1 MLPDEPRTDT
11 SQRPHQDEPVLSIR
25 ALSETL
31 IDQPLYH
38 PPTDCSFASF
48 AQLHAEALLQ
58 ALLDQSDEAIL
69 STCPEGRIRHWN
81 AAAERL
87 YGYSPAEAL
96 HQPLT
101 LLSPPEEHQLVW
113 QNLDQLRQGQPIAPR
128 EQIDHHR
135 QGYAVPTQRHWF
147 RLADPQGHFLGA
159 GVCARPMR
167 PATSG
172 ESATAPALS
181 LALLAHDLNNL
192 LTIIHSGATLLQKQ
206 PLDSALAR
214 QSLEQILQAVH
225 RAIALTENCLQ
236 AARRANSA
244 APPVTVLDLNE
255 RLTSLQGMFQQ
266 ILGEAIQLQI
276 HPTQPLPPVQVEE
289 SGLEQA
295 LLNLVINA
303 RQAMPTGGQLTIETA
318 VLEQALE
325 GETAPESY
333 VVVVLRDTGIGM
345 SMETQSQ
352 LFTPYFTTR
361 PGRGTGLGLA
371 SVAAFVRRSRGHLRV
386 ESQSGVG
393 TCFRLFFPIA
403 GGCGA
408 SAG

>member
-31 IDQPLYH
+31 IDQPLH
-38 PPTDCSFASF
+38 QPPTDCSFASF

-58 ALLDQSDEAIL
+58 ALLDQSDEAVL

-87 YGYSPAEAL
+87 YGYSSAEAL

-101 LLSPPEEHQLVW
+101 LLSPPQEHQSVW

-135 QGYAVPTQRHWF
+135 QGHAVPTQRRWF

-159 GVCARPMR
+159 GVLARPLLP
-167 PATSG
+167 PARR
-172 ESATAPALS
+172 EPAAAPALS

-192 LTIIHSGATLLQKQ
+192 LTIIHSGATLLQQQ
-206 PLDSALAR
+206 PLDSALTR
-214 QSLEQILQAVH
+214 QSLEQILQAVD
-225 RAIALTENCLQ
+225 RALTLTENYLR
-236 AARRANSA
+236 AARKGNAVAS
-244 APPVTVLDLNE
+244 PVTGLDLNE
-255 RLTSLQGMFQQ
+255 RLTSLRGMFQQ
-266 ILGEAIQLQI
+266 ILGETIELQI
-276 HPTQPLPPVQVEE
+276 HPTQPLPPVRVEE

-303 RQAMPTGGQLTIETA
+303 RQAMPSGGRLTIETA
-318 VLEQALE
+318 VVEQALE

-333 VVVVLRDTGIGM
+333 VVVLLRDTGIGM

-361 PGRGTGLGLA
+361 PGVGTGLGLT
-371 SVAAFVRRSRGHLRV
+371 SVAEFVRRSRGHLRV

-393 TCFRLFFPIA
+393 TCFRLYFPISGSQESA
-403 GGCGA
+403 GG
-408 SAG
+408 